1 MRMIVSKISDELIT
15 EKAKLE
21 WLAYWRHFSTVKHH
35 LCCEANCTAEH
46 DYGVLVR
53 KDGEE
58 RKVFVVPLCKAHS
71 DNLERLEVSDG
82 TEIISADLT
91 L

>member
-1 MRMIVSKISDELIT
+1 MVFWL
-15 EKAKLE
+15 EK
-21 WLAYWRHFSTVKHH
+21 T
-35 LCCEANCTAEH
+35 
-46 DYGVLVR
+46 
-53 KDGEE
+53 GEE

>member
-1 MRMIVSKISDELIT
+1 MNMIVSKISDELIT

-21 WLAYWRHFSTVKHH
+21 WLAYWRHFSGSKHQ

-46 DYGVLVR
+46 DYGVLV
-53 KDGEE
+53 KMYGEE
-58 RKVFVVPLCKAHS
+58 RKIFVIPLCKAHS
-71 DNLERLEVSDG
+71 DNIERLEVSDG
-82 TEIISADLT
+82 TQIISADLT

>member
-1 MRMIVSKISDELIT
+1 MMVSKISDVLIT

-21 WLAYWRHFSTVKHH
+21 WLAYWRYFSSVKHRF
-35 LCCEANCTAEH
+35 CSETNCTAEY
-46 DYGVLVR
+46 DYGVLVK
-53 KDGEE
+53 KDGEV
-58 RKVFVVPLCKAHS
+58 RKVFVVPLCKAHT
-71 DNLERLEVSDG
+71 DNLERLEISDD